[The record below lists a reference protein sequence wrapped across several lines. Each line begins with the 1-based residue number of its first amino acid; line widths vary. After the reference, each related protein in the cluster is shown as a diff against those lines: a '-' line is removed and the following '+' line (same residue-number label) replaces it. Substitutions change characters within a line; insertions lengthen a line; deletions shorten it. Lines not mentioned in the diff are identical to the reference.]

1 MYIIVIYNIIYDE
14 NVDIMF
20 NILWRI
26 TSDIQACWRA
36 VG

>member
-1 MYIIVIYNIIYDE
+1 MYIIVIYNM

-26 TSDIQACWRA
+26 TSDIQAYWRV

>member
-1 MYIIVIYNIIYDE
+1 MYIIVIYNIICDE

-26 TSDIQACWRA
+26 TNDTQVCWRA